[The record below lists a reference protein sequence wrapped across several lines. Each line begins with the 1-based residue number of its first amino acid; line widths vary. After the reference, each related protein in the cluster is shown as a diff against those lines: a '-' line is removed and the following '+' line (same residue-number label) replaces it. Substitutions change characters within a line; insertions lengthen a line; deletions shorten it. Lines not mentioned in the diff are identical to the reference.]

1 MISPE
6 TENAIRAVVRLF
18 IKQKINNRT
27 DPNSVKNPWM
37 NYSGSD
43 NPNGEGTMPAR
54 YWALPG
60 YTEARHYIQ
69 SSMNC
74 TATEDDPNGPL
85 KITVYLR
92 YDVKKTSVNSNGGS
106 DTSTQGPPGGTLNYE
121 AFNAYV
127 EGIDPG
133 ALNPG
138 GSYGTEEDT
147 LNPSYVG
154 AAGITITNDT
164 HPGCIVLLRNGVP
177 INPSA

>member
-6 TENAIRAVVRLF
+6 TENAIRAAVRLF

-27 DPNSVKNPWM
+27 DPNSTENPWM
-37 NYSGSD
+37 NYSGTGTD
-43 NPNGEGTMPAR
+43 NNDETDPAK

-60 YTEARHYIQ
+60 YDAARHYIQ

-92 YDVKKTSVNSNGGS
+92 YDVKKTSV
-106 DTSTQGPPGGTLNYE
+106 TSELQGPPDGTLNYE

-127 EGIDPG
+127 EGLDPG
-133 ALNPG
+133 ALKPG
-138 GSYGTEEDT
+138 GSYGSEEDT
-147 LNPSYVG
+147 LNPSFIG
-154 AAGITITNDT
+154 ATGITITNDT
-164 HPGCIVLLRNGVP
+164 HPGCIVLLRNDVP